1 MSTPLLRLARPE
13 DILEIEKLLSAEWL
27 PPFQIAEFLETF
39 WVLDADGRVLGG
51 AGLEVY
57 GPAGVIRSVVVHP
70 SLRGQGLGDLL
81 SRAAIAEASKRG
93 VERLYLF
100 TGDKAPFWSRFG
112 FEQCALEDWE
122 PAVRESW
129 QWQAIS
135 QNEQIASF
143 VTPMRTDIAR
153 AMRRLSTNSEPN

>member
-1 MSTPLLRLARPE
+1 MSKLVLRLARRE
-13 DILEIEKLLSAEWL
+13 DIPEIEKLLTAEWL

-39 WVLDADGRVLGG
+39 WVVDAGGRVLGG
-51 AGLEVY
+51 AGLETY

-70 SLRGQGLGDLL
+70 SVRGQGLGDLL

-100 TGDKAPFWSRFG
+100 TADKAPFWGRFG
-112 FEQCALEDWE
+112 FELCALEDWE
-122 PAVRESW
+122 SAAQASW

-143 VTPMRTDIAR
+143 VKPMRTEIAR
-153 AMRRLSTNSEPN
+153 AMGELAAD